1 MSQNLPRALPG
12 GRRGEQEV
20 CPLQPFILSIAD
32 VLNDFNAWS
41 VFFRLLLATLVGGAV
56 GSQRGRQGR
65 AAGLRTHILVC
76 LGATM
81 TAMVGLYT
89 GYILGFSN
97 DPLRVSAQVISGIG
111 FLGAGTIL
119 TRNHSQVT
127 GLTTAAGLWTTASIG
142 LAIGI
147 GFYWAVVVSFIIVMI
162 TISVLTRLERSTKG
176 RDIEACYLELS
187 DVRRVNEFCD
197 HLGPNVS
204 ELRVL
209 PAKSGT
215 PSCVG
220 LELTITDLGDAS
232 EFFRSVRELDYVVM
246 AVPVSR

>member
-1 MSQNLPRALPG
+1 
-12 GRRGEQEV
+12 
-20 CPLQPFILSIAD
+20 
-32 VLNDFNAWS
+32 FNAWS

-127 GLTTAAGLWTTASIG
+127 GLPTAAGLWTTASIG
-142 LAIGI
+142 LVIGI

-162 TISVLTRLERSTKG
+162 TISILTRLERSTKE

-187 DVRRVNEFCD
+187 DVRRVN
-197 HLGPNVS
+197 
-204 ELRVL
+204 
-209 PAKSGT
+209 
-215 PSCVG
+215 
-220 LELTITDLGDAS
+220 
-232 EFFRSVRELDYVVM
+232 
-246 AVPVSR
+246 